1 MNDLKDSIYYDS
13 SGEVGNGASE
23 CVVQQVFEA
32 INNSPCLTENLMEK
46 IASIAN
52 LKRAFR
58 AVKRNK
64 GSAGIDNVS
73 IEEVKNDI
81 EHILPKIREELLN
94 ANYLPVAIKA
104 VKIPKSDGKSFRQL
118 GIPTVMDRIV
128 SQAIAQILSP
138 LFERDFSEFSYG
150 FRPNRNAKQA
160 IEIASQYV
168 GEGNNWVVD
177 IDLENFFDNV
187 NHDILMA
194 KIARKIPDKRV
205 LKIIRRF
212 LNAEIMQN
220 GVCRERDEGT
230 PQGSPLSPLLSNI
243 MLDEL
248 DKELEKRGHKF
259 CRYADD
265 CNIYVASK
273 MAGKR
278 VLKSLENFINKR
290 LKLKV
295 NKTKSAVDKVKHRKF
310 LGFRLQN
317 NGDITIAPQSLKNIR
332 KKIRMITKRNR
343 GISLNQAIFELNRVL
358 RGWFHYFKIAKSSN
372 ITKMLDGWIRRRLRC
387 FRIKQ
392 LKRKYTL
399 KVFLAG
405 RGISQL
411 NSWNLACSK
420 KGLWRKSFNPIVHK
434 ALGVQYFKW
443 LRLFS
448 LHENYQLFISSK
460 PPCATAHA
468 GWCERVES

>member
-177 IDLENFFDNV
+177 IDLENFFDNPETV
-187 NHDILMA
+187 
-194 KIARKIPDKRV
+194 RKM
-205 LKIIRRF
+205 
-212 LNAEIMQN
+212 E
-220 GVCRERDEGT
+220 
-230 PQGSPLSPLLSNI
+230 
-243 MLDEL
+243 
-248 DKELEKRGHKF
+248 
-259 CRYADD
+259 
-265 CNIYVASK
+265 
-273 MAGKR
+273 
-278 VLKSLENFINKR
+278 
-290 LKLKV
+290 
-295 NKTKSAVDKVKHRKF
+295 
-310 LGFRLQN
+310 
-317 NGDITIAPQSLKNIR
+317 
-332 KKIRMITKRNR
+332 
-343 GISLNQAIFELNRVL
+343 
-358 RGWFHYFKIAKSSN
+358 
-372 ITKMLDGWIRRRLRC
+372 
-387 FRIKQ
+387 
-392 LKRKYTL
+392 
-399 KVFLAG
+399 
-405 RGISQL
+405 
-411 NSWNLACSK
+411 
-420 KGLWRKSFNPIVHK
+420 
-434 ALGVQYFKW
+434 
-443 LRLFS
+443 
-448 LHENYQLFISSK
+448 
-460 PPCATAHA
+460 
-468 GWCERVES
+468 